1 MKSCPQLSIV
11 NSQLPTPP
19 NFFNFK
25 NVKLAKLIFLTLTP
39 PKIRKY
45 TKSENLGTKN
55 EVI

>member
-1 MKSCPQLSIV
+1 MKSCTQLSIV

-25 NVKLAKLIFLTLTP
+25 NVKRAKLIYLTLTP